1 MKRILLLV
9 ASLVL
14 VAGPA
19 LAQPGGLPA
28 VQAQIKALQEQN
40 ALLQRQVSGLRVSVD
55 GLRVSVG
62 DLQTRLDE
70 LASGA
75 VDDGT
80 AEAIVG
86 TWSGSGNSVIFD
98 RSTKFTA
105 PGSPPQTAQ
114 FFSIF
119 GGTPPGLTSAFAVP
133 ILGPCVGGPG
143 ACQTGTMMVGVN
155 PEFWVVRG
163 GTDPDEIA
171 FTLARDGLK
180 LSGTVSQGGLEIGTL
195 SGIVLSN
202 NFFLLRARV
211 PATGPCAGNGVVVF
225 QGTGSLSLDRTRM
238 LVTGSAV
245 EADCQHTV
253 FRLGLSK

>member
-1 MKRILLLV
+1 MKHIALLV

-14 VAGPA
+14 VSGPA

-28 VQAQIKALQEQN
+28 VQAQIKVLQEQN
-40 ALLQRQVSGLRVSVD
+40 ALLRQQVTGLQ
-55 GLRVSVG
+55 VSVG
-62 DLQTRLDE
+62 GLQTRLDE

-80 AEAIVG
+80 AEAIAG

-98 RSTKFTA
+98 RSTKFTG
-105 PGSPPQTAQ
+105 PGSPPQSAQ

-119 GGTPPGLTSAFAVP
+119 GGAPPGLTSAFAVP
-133 ILGPCVGGPG
+133 ILGPCEGGAG
-143 ACQTGTMMVGVN
+143 GTCQTGNMLVGVN

-163 GTDPDEIA
+163 GTDPDAITFA
-171 FTLARDGLK
+171 LARDGMK
-180 LSGTVSQGGLEIGTL
+180 LSGTVTQGGVEIGTL

-202 NFFLLRARV
+202 NFFLLKARV
-211 PATGPCAGNGVVVF
+211 PATGPCAGTGVVVF

-238 LVTGSAV
+238 VVTGSAV